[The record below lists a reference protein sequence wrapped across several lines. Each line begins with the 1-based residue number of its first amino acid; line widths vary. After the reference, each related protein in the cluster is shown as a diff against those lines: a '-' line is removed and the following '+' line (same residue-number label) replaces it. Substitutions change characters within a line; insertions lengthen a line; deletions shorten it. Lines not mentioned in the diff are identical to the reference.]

1 MYVLIEELCVSL
13 IKEVG
18 TVPEALEVSFVLTWL
33 IAYRDLNVE
42 LWLSLLLTLFI
53 AIFWMN

>member
-1 MYVLIEELCVSL
+1 M
-13 IKEVG
+13 KEVG
-18 TVPEALEVSFVLTWL
+18 TVPEALEVSLVLTWL
-33 IAYRDLNVE
+33 IAHGDLIVE